1 LQNIIESSDGS
12 HIETLYYNILNEA
25 ISTVKKKI
33 AYDGN
38 EIKWYIFR
46 KKYFNTPEA
55 LLADKVE
62 LGHYNFPD
70 KVYISTGVIK
80 KAKYEDYL
88 IKKSPLIKNS
98 VDDILADV
106 LLQAFAHIKTGKVDG
121 FEYTNQLKIYREL
134 WNK

>member
-1 LQNIIESSDGS
+1 M
-12 HIETLYYNILNEA
+12 
-25 ISTVKKKI
+25 
-33 AYDGN
+33 
-38 EIKWYIFR
+38 
-46 KKYFNTPEA
+46 
-55 LLADKVE
+55 
-62 LGHYNFPD
+62 
-70 KVYISTGVIK
+70 YISTGVIK

-88 IKKSPLIKNS
+88 IKKSPFIKNS